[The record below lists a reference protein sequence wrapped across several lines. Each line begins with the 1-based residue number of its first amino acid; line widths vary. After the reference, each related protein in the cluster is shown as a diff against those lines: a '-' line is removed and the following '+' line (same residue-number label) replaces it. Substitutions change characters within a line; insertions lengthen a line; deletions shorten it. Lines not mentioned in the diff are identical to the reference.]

1 MIDKVLSDL
10 RDIQSNIDTESK
22 VWFTFAVNMSKSVGV
37 EPSLLRTARYR
48 NNVPGVT

>member
-22 VWFTFAVNMSKSVGV
+22 VWFTFAVDMSKHSQKKGKD
-37 EPSLLRTARYR
+37 L
-48 NNVPGVT
+48 